1 MRFLRAIVAVMFAV
15 VLILTVL
22 FRLSVKIDTVKPVIT
37 VDTDVIEAECSV
49 SDEELLKHVKA
60 EDEKDGDLT
69 DRVFIENISQ
79 FIEEGESNVT
89 FCVWD
94 NDNNVAKKSVK
105 IVFTDYE
112 KPEFYLKDDLV
123 FSNKSVI
130 SVLGCATVTDKFDG
144 DITNRLSVVANESEA
159 SGNRV
164 PITFKVSNSMGYIYK
179 WTIDAV
185 KVDPYSLNPNYSIDI
200 DNHLITLKVGDSKP
214 DFKRAVKGITY
225 MGERFSDGRLVI
237 DDRRL
242 NLSRPGV
249 YDIWFYL
256 YVTEDTVDKNGK
268 KVRKNT
274 RVTRERMIVICEDGN
289 K

>member
-1 MRFLRAIVAVMFAV
+1 
-15 VLILTVL
+15 
-22 FRLSVKIDTVKPVIT
+22 
-37 VDTDVIEAECSV
+37 
-49 SDEELLKHVKA
+49 
-60 EDEKDGDLT
+60 
-69 DRVFIENISQ
+69 
-79 FIEEGESNVT
+79 
-89 FCVWD
+89 
-94 NDNNVAKKSVK
+94 
-105 IVFTDYE
+105 
-112 KPEFYLKDDLV
+112 
-123 FSNKSVI
+123 
-130 SVLGCATVTDKFDG
+130 
-144 DITNRLSVVANESEA
+144 
-159 SGNRV
+159 
-164 PITFKVSNSMGYIYK
+164 MGYIYK